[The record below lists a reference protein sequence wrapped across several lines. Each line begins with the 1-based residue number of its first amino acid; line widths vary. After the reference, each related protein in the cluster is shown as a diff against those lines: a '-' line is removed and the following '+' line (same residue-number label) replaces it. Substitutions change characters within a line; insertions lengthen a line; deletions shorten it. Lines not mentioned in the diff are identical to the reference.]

1 VYTQCPECQTTV
13 RITVEVLQT
22 EGGCI
27 QCDDCGNT
35 FNTIEHL
42 LEELPESKDNAVAG
56 IEEDDFREKS
66 KALLETLTELANP
79 GKLQTEENGEEPG
92 RSVTEN
98 EPRYDDNTPLPDGFE
113 DEDATAYSLPLGASQ
128 AAAID
133 DEEQVEFDTRQID
146 LALGGDEDWEEL
158 LDGNDVAEPT
168 EDDKLTEGQHDDE
181 ATIEERPEHAEE
193 DDDELTAA
201 EEADIVDR
209 LRESSGAFRK
219 QIEAA
224 KRTLNGSNDED
235 SERAEENSGSEQ
247 ADTGAEAEQEGS
259 NQDAEDALSQTMIR
273 AGIDPALLDEENAE
287 TIIMEGELINGSPDD
302 ERDGADNQSVV
313 DLGNQID
320 LIDTYMLNKGRVR
333 GGRRQSDPAGFG
345 VIAAVVVLLVVLVA
359 QYLHMSRQVF
369 ATYGAFNQT
378 LGPIYRA
385 IGQPISPKWNL
396 QAWKFERTSGNI
408 EEGDDVLTVL
418 SQVRNTSDKP
428 LPLPLVHVSLTDRWE
443 EVIGSRIVEPADYLA
458 VDMDPHKHVAPGDAF
473 NSVIVIQEPSPQATG
488 FQLYVC
494 YRLESSRLRCAIE
507 DFRN

>member
-158 LDGNDVAEPT
+158 LD
-168 EDDKLTEGQHDDE
+168 
-181 ATIEERPEHAEE
+181 

-224 KRTLNGSNDED
+224 KRTLSGSNDED

-287 TIIMEGELINGSPDD
+287 TTIMDGELLNGSPAD